1 MLRERQ
7 IDGKLRAYEYVQ
19 RTHLNTFWAYK
30 AIKEEIRILHSR
42 LVRITQGIK
51 ESEHSRHLIEDS
63 SSQGEFE
70 EEDNLI
76 EDKLDLAVSQPKTIV
91 DKLMKEHASV
101 IEELAI

>member
-1 MLRERQ
+1 L
-7 IDGKLRAYEYVQ
+7 
-19 RTHLNTFWAYK
+19 
-30 AIKEEIRILHSR
+30 
-42 LVRITQGIK
+42 
-51 ESEHSRHLIEDS
+51 
-63 SSQGEFE
+63 E